1 MWKRDMDDDDDTKS
15 LISYAYCSSV
25 KSQNKTKKKH
35 LDQLYAAFPSD
46 NSPSFPV
53 ETVAFSKCLIFID
66 DREDVTII
74 NIDNQS
80 FRNS

>member
-1 MWKRDMDDDDDTKS
+1 MLLSTIEYHLPPIIVVVKS
-15 LISYAYCSSV
+15 LIKA
-25 KSQNKTKKKH
+25 KKNH

-53 ETVAFSKCLIFID
+53 ETVAFSKCLIFVD

>member
-1 MWKRDMDDDDDTKS
+1 MMDCKIHHTDQQ
-15 LISYAYCSSV
+15 
-25 KSQNKTKKKH
+25 SQKKY

-46 NSPSFPV
+46 NKPSFPV
-53 ETVAFSKCLIFID
+53 ETVAFSKCLMFMD